1 MVGSTP
7 KPRLFSSIR
16 ARLLG
21 WLLLSSLVPTALTAY
36 FVISSLEEQIGGAT
50 GQRMDEVAQGRE
62 RALRAWIEQVLN
74 DGRVFAALPATA
86 QCLESLSR
94 ALDRGDADSADYR
107 KRDAECLATLNF
119 IGLSFLYDVMLVD
132 RDGRVVMSQQ
142 KETPPST
149 SLFVGA
155 ATSGATRLAQG
166 LHTAID
172 EQGASFVPHEM
183 YAPTGAES
191 AFATIPIVRGAEVLG
206 VLVLQLNNREFL
218 RPLEAGMADTRSG
231 ELLLLRREGKGEVL
245 VLTPPRGHPEL
256 AFTQRFNLA
265 GTRGLSLQAALA
277 GPAGRGLT
285 QGDRGEPVF
294 AAWRPLPDYGWG
306 LVARIGAEEALAPV
320 RAIKLALLPIV
331 AGLLLATAAIAIVLG
346 WRLVRPLQRFT
357 AFSREVAAGN
367 LGGEV
372 GYAGHDEL
380 GELASTLNA
389 MSARLA
395 YSTASLQRA
404 KGMLEVRVAER
415 TAELTEKAQNLEA
428 AERVANLGHWET
440 DWRNGRRY
448 WSPQV
453 YRILG
458 LRPGNPDPAAF
469 RQRIHKDDR
478 ALVSEVIERAC
489 ADGKRFSIEFRLAM
503 DDGSIRWVREEGDT
517 ALDDEGRPAK
527 SVGIVIDITERQL
540 AEQALRRSE
549 ASARSVLEAAQ
560 EGIIIISRA
569 DRSILYANPAAERMF
584 GRGKDELLGFPTTV
598 LYPEDA
604 RKQVEAEFSALIRAH
619 GGRASNLPAVRSNGE
634 RFVVDIFASEIR
646 YEERAAMFGFFTDVT
661 ELRAA
666 EAERARLEQEL
677 IEARALRA
685 EVRAETIL
693 DAVDEGVVE
702 VDSEGHVRY
711 MNQTALRTFGVS
723 AEAVIGRHYRD
734 AVPLEIP
741 DHSADTDGPF
751 AHVLRT
757 GEPVS
762 GEGATVRMA
771 DGGALRAAY
780 YIRPL
785 AAAAGSGVLLVFRD
799 ITERERQQ
807 LRLQLMSSAV
817 EQSASAILITDT
829 DGHIEYVNPKFCA
842 LYGFE
847 PSELIGET
855 PRRLKSG
862 HTTAA
867 EYQGLWRTILGGGE
881 WHGEFLNL
889 RKDGEARWVAA
900 AIASLRDP
908 DGRPTHFIGVHE
920 DITERKAIESEL
932 TQAREVAETA
942 ARAKSEFLAR
952 MSHEIRTPMNAII
965 GLSDLALQGPLALRE
980 RDFIIK
986 VNRSAQ
992 SLLGIINDV
1001 LDFSRIDAG
1010 RLELESVEFALDD
1023 VLQHLAD
1030 MVHTRVHDGVELYF
1044 DTPPEVPARFVGDP
1058 LRLGQVL
1065 VNLCSNATK
1074 FTRTGFIAVR
1084 VRCVEATPGTV
1095 TLGFEV
1101 EDSGD
1106 GIPAD
1111 RLPLLFDAFSQAEAS
1126 IARRFGG
1133 SGLGLAICRQLVRL
1147 MGGEIRV
1154 RSTEGVG
1161 SSFAFTV
1168 QLGRVGSAAEFPM
1181 PGALVGRRVLWAA
1194 PPSRGRELLR
1204 ERCVELGLEVSLA
1217 DSMPALCHAIDAARE
1232 QGSPYDV
1239 LLVDCSLP
1247 GDVLPA
1253 WRCAAPPPLVNVC
1266 SGSSCAEF
1274 ELHLATTGLC
1284 TIQRLDRPV
1293 TRKALV
1299 VALTRA
1305 LGCEDAPA
1313 PEVRRHTAA
1322 EALAALAG
1330 SRVLVVDDAELNQ
1343 EVAREYLQSV
1353 GVSVALASNGAEAVA
1368 MLAQQRFDAVLMDCQ
1383 MPVMD
1388 GYAATR
1394 ALRQQDALASLPII
1408 ALTANALAGERE
1420 RVLEAGMNDFISKP
1434 VDPER
1439 LFDVLM
1445 RWIAPLTPPL
1455 AAAPARASMPAMLS
1469 AAAAGTGGAPGGTST
1484 PPDGVP
1490 PLPGVDTAVGLARA
1504 MGRPKTYLK
1513 YLRIFH
1519 ESHAG
1524 FAANFDAA
1532 RSVGDAALAQ
1542 RLAHTLKSGAASIG
1556 ALEVEAAAI
1565 ALESLLREGGDA
1577 AAVSAARDRLCDALT
1592 PLLAAL
1598 AALQTATA

>member
-1 MVGSTP
+1 MVGSAP
-7 KPRLFSSIR
+7 KTRLFSSIR
-16 ARLLG
+16 SRLLG

-36 FVISSLEEQIGGAT
+36 FVLSSLEEQIGSAA

-74 DGRVFAALPATA
+74 DGHVFAALPATS

-94 ALDRGDADSADYR
+94 ALDRGDPTSADYR
-107 KRDAECLATLNF
+107 KRDVECLSSLNF

-132 RDGRVVMSQQ
+132 REGRVVMSQQ
-142 KETPPST
+142 KETPPAT

-155 ATSGATRLAQG
+155 AAAGATRLAQA

-218 RPLEAGMADTRSG
+218 RPLAAGMADTQSG
-231 ELLLLRREGKGEVL
+231 ELLLLRSEGKGGVL

-256 AFTQRFNLA
+256 AFTQRFTLA
-265 GTRGLSLQAALA
+265 GQRGQSLQAALD
-277 GPAGRGLT
+277 GPAGRGPS
-285 QGDRGEPVF
+285 QGDHGEPVF

-331 AGLLLATAAIAIVLG
+331 AVLLLATGAIALVLG

-357 AFSREVAAGN
+357 AFSRDVAAGN

-372 GYAGHDEL
+372 GYAGNDEL

-404 KGMLEVRVAER
+404 KGLLEVRVAER

-428 AERVANLGHWET
+428 AERVANLGHWEM
-440 DWRNGRRY
+440 DWRSGRRY

-458 LRPGNPDPAAF
+458 LPPGNPDPAAF
-469 RQRIHKDDR
+469 RRRIHPDDR
-478 ALVSEVIERAC
+478 AAVSQVIERAGTE
-489 ADGKRFSIEFRLAM
+489 GKRFAIEFRLAM
-503 DDGSIRWVREEGDT
+503 DDGSVRWVREEGET
-517 ALDDEGRPAK
+517 ALDAEGRPAK
-527 SVGIVIDITERQL
+527 SVGMLIDITERQM

-584 GRGKDELLGFPTTV
+584 GRARDELLGQPTTI
-598 LYPEDA
+598 LYPDDA
-604 RKQVEAEFSALIRAH
+604 REQVEAEFAALIRAQ
-619 GGRASNLPAVRSNGE
+619 GGRASNLPAVRSNGA

-666 EAERARLEQEL
+666 EVERARLEQEL
-677 IEARALRA
+677 VEARALRA

-702 VDSEGHVRY
+702 IDSEACVRY
-711 MNQTALRTFGVS
+711 INKAALRSFGLS
-723 AEAVIGRHYRD
+723 ADAVIGRHHSD
-734 AVPLEIP
+734 AVPWEIL
-741 DHSADTDGPF
+741 DRKADAEAPL
-751 AHVLRT
+751 AQVLRT
-757 GEPVS
+757 GEPQS
-762 GEGATVRMA
+762 SEGATVRMR
-771 DGGALRAAY
+771 DGRELRVAY

-829 DGHIEYVNPKFCA
+829 DGRIEYVNPKFCA

-847 PSELIGET
+847 PAELIGAT
-855 PRRLKSG
+855 PRVLKSG

-867 EYQGLWRTILGGGE
+867 EYQGLWRTIMGGGE

-889 RKDGEARWVAA
+889 RKNGESRWVAA
-900 AIASLRDP
+900 AIASLRDHK
-908 DGRPTHFIGVHE
+908 GRPTHFIGVHE
-920 DITERKAIESEL
+920 DITERKSIEAEL

-980 RDFIIK
+980 RDFVTK

-1001 LDFSRIDAG
+1001 LDFSRIEAG
-1010 RLELESVEFALDD
+1010 RLELEAVEFALDD

-1044 DTPPEVPARFVGDP
+1044 DTPPEVPTRFVGDP

-1074 FTRTGFIAVR
+1074 FTRQGFIAVR
-1084 VRCVEATPGTV
+1084 VSCVSEKPGTV
-1095 TLGFEV
+1095 TLAFEV

-1106 GIPAD
+1106 GIPPD
-1111 RLPLLFDAFSQAEAS
+1111 RLPLLFDAFAQAEAS
-1126 IARRFGG
+1126 IARRYGG

-1154 RSTEGVG
+1154 RSTPGVG
-1161 SSFAFTV
+1161 SVFAFTV
-1168 QLGRVGSAAEFPM
+1168 QLGRAGSGDEFTPSAPLAQRRLLWVATRAPGSEVLQRRCAEHGLQLSVVEHLASMGESIDTARQRGEPFDLVVVDCGLRDEAL
-1181 PGALVGRRVLWAA
+1181 PGWRCSDAA
-1194 PPSRGRELLR
+1194 PP
-1204 ERCVELGLEVSLA
+1204 VV
-1217 DSMPALCHAIDAARE
+1217 MLC
-1232 QGSPYDV
+1232 G
-1239 LLVDCSLP
+1239 
-1247 GDVLPA
+1247 GG
-1253 WRCAAPPPLVNVC
+1253 N
-1266 SGSSCAEF
+1266 CAEF
-1274 ELHLATTGLC
+1274 ELYLATMGLTVC
-1284 TIQRLDRPV
+1284 QHVDRPV
-1293 TRKALV
+1293 TRSALML
-1299 VALTRA
+1299 ALTRA
-1305 LGCEDAPA
+1305 LGCDNTP
-1313 PEVRRHTAA
+1313 PPMRRQP
-1322 EALAALAG
+1322 ALADAVAMLAG
-1330 SRVLVVDDAELNQ
+1330 ARVLVVDDAELNQ

-1353 GVSVALASNGAEAVA
+1353 GVSVSIANNGAEALA
-1368 MLAQQRFDAVLMDCQ
+1368 ILAQQRFDAVLMDCQ

-1394 ALRQQDALASLPII
+1394 ALRQQAALARLPVI

-1420 RVLEAGMNDFISKP
+1420 RVLEAGMNDFIAKP
-1434 VDPER
+1434 VAPER
-1439 LFDVLM
+1439 LFEVLM
-1445 RWIAPLTPPL
+1445 RWIAPIDMVPAVAAVAP
-1455 AAAPARASMPAMLS
+1455 AAATSVTAAPVQPS
-1469 AAAAGTGGAPGGTST
+1469 APIE
-1484 PPDGVP
+1484 GVP
-1490 PLPGVDTAVGLARA
+1490 PLPGVDTAAGLARA
-1504 MGRPKTYLK
+1504 MGRSKTYLK

-1519 ESHAG
+1519 ESHAS
-1524 FAANFDAA
+1524 FAESFDGARAA
-1532 RSVGDAALAQ
+1532 GDATLAQ

-1556 ALEVEAAAI
+1556 AGEVEAAAM
-1565 ALESLLREGGDA
+1565 ALENLLREGGDSG
-1577 AAVSAARDRLCDALT
+1577 AVSDARDRLCAALT
-1592 PLLAAL
+1592 PLLTAL

>member
-1 MVGSTP
+1 VVGGAP

-36 FVISSLEEQIGGAT
+36 FVLSSLEEQIGSAV

-74 DGRVFAALPATA
+74 DGHVFAALPATS

-94 ALDRGDADSADYR
+94 ALDRGDPTGADYR
-107 KRDAECLATLNF
+107 KRDAECLASLNF

-142 KETPPST
+142 KETPPAT

-155 ATSGATRLAQG
+155 AAAGATRLAQG

-172 EQGASFVPHEM
+172 AQGSSFVPHEM
-183 YAPTGAES
+183 YAPTGTEA

-218 RPLEAGMADTRSG
+218 RPLEAGMADTRTG
-231 ELLLLRREGKGEVL
+231 ELLLLRREGKAGVL

-265 GTRGLSLQAALA
+265 GMRGQSLQAALD
-277 GPAGRGLT
+277 GPAGRGPS
-285 QGDRGEPVF
+285 QGDHGEPVF
-294 AAWRPLPDYGWG
+294 AAWRPMPDYGWG

-320 RAIKLALLPIV
+320 RSIKLALLPLV
-331 AGLLLATAAIAIVLG
+331 AGLLLGTGAIALVLG

-357 AFSREVAAGN
+357 AFSRDVAAGN

-372 GYAGHDEL
+372 GYAGNDEL

-404 KGMLEVRVAER
+404 KGLLEVRVAER

-440 DWRNGRRY
+440 DWRSGRRY

-458 LRPGNPDPAAF
+458 LPPGNPDPAAF
-469 RQRIHKDDR
+469 RRRIHADDR
-478 ALVSEVIERAC
+478 APVSEVIERAC
-489 ADGKRFSIEFRLAM
+489 AEGKRFAIEFRLAM
-503 DDGSIRWVREEGDT
+503 DDGSVRWVREEGDT
-517 ALDDEGRPAK
+517 TLDEQGRPTK
-527 SVGIVIDITERQL
+527 SVGIVIDITERQQ

-584 GRGKDELLGFPTTV
+584 GRARDDLLGRPTTI
-598 LYPEDA
+598 LYPPDA
-604 RKQVEAEFSALIRAH
+604 RAEVEAEFAALIRAQ

-685 EVRAETIL
+685 EVRAEAIL

-702 VDSEGHVRY
+702 VDSEGLVRY
-711 MNQTALRTFGVS
+711 MNKAALRTFGVS
-723 AEAVIGRHYRD
+723 AETVIGRHYRD
-734 AVPLEIP
+734 AVPFEILDRP
-741 DHSADTDGPF
+741 ADTEGPF
-751 AHVLRT
+751 EHVLRT

-762 GEGATVRMA
+762 GEGATVRMP
-771 DGGALRAAY
+771 DGGLLRAAY

-785 AAAAGSGVLLVFRD
+785 EAAAGSGVLLVFRD

-829 DGHIEYVNPKFCA
+829 DGRIEYVNPKFSA

-847 PSELIGET
+847 PTELIGET
-855 PRRLKSG
+855 PRVLKSG

-867 EYQGLWRTILGGGE
+867 EYQGLWRTILSGGE

-889 RKDGEARWVAA
+889 RKDGESRWVAA
-900 AIASLRDP
+900 AIASLRAP

-980 RDFIIK
+980 RDFITK

-1001 LDFSRIDAG
+1001 LDFSRIEAG

-1044 DTPPEVPARFVGDP
+1044 DTPPEVPTRFVGDP

-1074 FTRTGFIAVR
+1074 FTRRGFIAVR
-1084 VRCVEATPGTV
+1084 VSCVNANPGTA
-1095 TLGFEV
+1095 TLSFEV

-1111 RLPLLFDAFSQAEAS
+1111 RLPLLFDAFAQAEAS

-1154 RSTEGVG
+1154 RSTPGLG
-1161 SSFAFTV
+1161 SVFAFTV
-1168 QLGRVGSAAEFPM
+1168 QLGRVG
-1181 PGALVGRRVLWAA
+1181 PGNDFA
-1194 PPSRGRELLR
+1194 PPAALAKRRLLWVTTDGPGGEILQR
-1204 ERCVELGLEVSLA
+1204 RCSELGVQVTTVTRLA
-1217 DSMPALCHAIDAARE
+1217 AMSEAIDAAQR
-1232 QGSPYDV
+1232 QGAAFDL
-1239 LLVDCSLP
+1239 LLVDCGLRDEAVAGWHCSP
-1247 GDVLPA
+1247 
-1253 WRCAAPPPLVNVC
+1253 APPVVMVC
-1266 SGSSCAEF
+1266 GGGNCAEF
-1274 ELHLATTGLC
+1274 ELYLATMGLRVC
-1284 TIQRLDRPV
+1284 QRIDRPV
-1293 TRKALV
+1293 TRHALML
-1299 VALTRA
+1299 ALTRA
-1305 LGCEDAPA
+1305 LGCDDTPA
-1313 PEVRRHTAA
+1313 PKARQHAA
-1322 EALAALAG
+1322 ADALAALAG
-1330 SRVLVVDDAELNQ
+1330 TRVLVVDDAELNL

-1353 GVSVALASNGAEAVA
+1353 GVSVSVASNGAEA
-1368 MLAQQRFDAVLMDCQ
+1368 LALLDQQRFDAVLMDCQ

-1394 ALRQQDALASLPII
+1394 AMRRQVALAKLPVI

-1439 LFDVLM
+1439 LFEVLM
-1445 RWIAPLTPPL
+1445 RWIVPAQPVLAGVPVSAPLALSVAPEP
-1455 AAAPARASMPAMLS
+1455 AAAPI
-1469 AAAAGTGGAPGGTST
+1469 
-1484 PPDGVP
+1484 DGVP
-1490 PLPGVDTAVGLARA
+1490 PLPGVDTAAGLARA

-1524 FAANFDAA
+1524 FAASFDAA
-1532 RSVGDAALAQ
+1532 RAAGDAPLAQ

-1556 ALEVEAAAI
+1556 AGEVEAAAMS
-1565 ALESLLREGGDA
+1565 LESLLREGADA
-1577 AAVSAARDRLCDALT
+1577 AAVNAARDRLCHALA

-1598 AALQTATA
+1598 AALQATA